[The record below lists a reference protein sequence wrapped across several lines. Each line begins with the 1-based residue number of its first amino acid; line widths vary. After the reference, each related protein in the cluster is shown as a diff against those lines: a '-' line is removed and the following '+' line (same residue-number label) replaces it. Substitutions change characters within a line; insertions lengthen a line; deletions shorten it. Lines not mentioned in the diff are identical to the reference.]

1 MPSSLV
7 QIRVGAFIQCNS
19 LTNITLPNTVQY
31 LGSQAFYNCSGLKT
45 ISIPNSIKE
54 IGDDVFGLCSALEN
68 VTLESGFNARGL
80 DLSASTLYSVNT
92 LVAMLNALSDRTGL
106 EAYTLVL
113 GSANLA
119 KLSNEEI
126 AIATQKNWTL
136 A

>member
-1 MPSSLV
+1 M
-7 QIRVGAFIQCNS
+7 F
-19 LTNITLPNTVQY
+19 
-31 LGSQAFYNCSGLKT
+31 
-45 ISIPNSIKE
+45 
-54 IGDDVFGLCSALEN
+54 
-68 VTLESGFNARGL
+68 ESEFNANGL

-126 AIATQKNWTL
+126 VIATQKNWTL